1 MLIACGQI
9 NRTTHPAGLRRE
21 KESKMYYTDCE
32 TLYYNKR
39 KPQRQRTY
47 YKNLDDLFKSE
58 GRFEYIGKKMF
69 PSWLGIKNITIS
81 KEK

>member
-1 MLIACGQI
+1 MF
-9 NRTTHPAGLRRE
+9 
-21 KESKMYYTDCE
+21 YTDCE
-32 TLYYNKR
+32 TLFYNKR

-58 GRFEYIGKKMF
+58 GRFEYIEKKMF